1 MAGINHAA
9 VWLSAIVYFLFG
21 AAWYTAFSAQWVA
34 AVGKTREQLEQ
45 QMGGSPMPYAIAFI
59 AALAIAY
66 TLARVLQKT
75 DIRSVAR
82 GALAGAL
89 VGLGFIGAAIATNY
103 AFEAR
108 SLALWVINTGYV
120 VIGMAIMGAIIAPW
134 RKKKR
139 VTVPLA

>member
-1 MAGINHAA
+1 
-9 VWLSAIVYFLFG
+9 
-21 AAWYTAFSAQWVA
+21 
-34 AVGKTREQLEQ
+34 
-45 QMGGSPMPYAIAFI
+45 MGGSPMPYAIAFI